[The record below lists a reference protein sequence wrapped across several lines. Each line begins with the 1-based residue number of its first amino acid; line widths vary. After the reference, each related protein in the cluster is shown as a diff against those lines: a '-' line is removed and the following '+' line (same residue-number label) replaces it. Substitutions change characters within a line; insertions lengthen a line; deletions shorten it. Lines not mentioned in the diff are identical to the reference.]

1 MSIKISLSD
10 AIARYSLSELL
21 GQGITSLD
29 TYAEVDATTV
39 IVYENNEVLNASL
52 ILNEMVHE
60 EGIAGIIALGN
71 LRIDGSIVDF
81 ESDTLS
87 SFVFVK
93 GNLSVVSLVGGCAE
107 IVVEGDVH
115 ATEVIMGYGGHG
127 RLAIGGDVHARLV
140 VVDNHSTEIAGT
152 VSAATFGYGNAL
164 PHWEFSDWQEVLS
177 EHAVVALL
185 EGDGSWKYGNGS
197 EFVAHLL
204 QEHDVLKPHIGR

>member
-1 MSIKISLSD
+1 M
-10 AIARYSLSELL
+10 
-21 GQGITSLD
+21 
-29 TYAEVDATTV
+29 
-39 IVYENNEVLNASL
+39 
-52 ILNEMVHE
+52 
-60 EGIAGIIALGN
+60 GN

-164 PHWEFSDWQEVLS
+164 PH
-177 EHAVVALL
+177 
-185 EGDGSWKYGNGS
+185 
-197 EFVAHLL
+197 
-204 QEHDVLKPHIGR
+204 